1 MPSEGG
7 IILWLLALLCV
18 SVVSAPQI
26 SDCFLF
32 SIRKMRAEKLATLFA
47 GRRPRFPPTA
57 KLGWSPPAGGRVLVR
72 MSPGARGLM
81 GGLRLRNI
89 NMNLPFCLTYRL
101 REYLSTKYGCI
112 YVICCQYD

>member
-1 MPSEGG
+1 MCVERCRWGSGAHAPPGPVDLRKPTDMGLSVAEGGKCDRGGRCMCAASFMPSEGG

-32 SIRKMRAEKLATLFA
+32 SIRKMRSEKLATLFA

-57 KLGWSPPAGGRVLVR
+57 KLG
-72 MSPGARGLM
+72 
-81 GGLRLRNI
+81 
-89 NMNLPFCLTYRL
+89 
-101 REYLSTKYGCI
+101 
-112 YVICCQYD
+112 